1 MKTDVDLSQHPAFAS
16 LIPQR
21 AVEATEYQA
30 FFREAD
36 AITAD
41 VFRGQ
46 GAHGDAAG
54 LAARWT
60 KFEDAIKPGRKKI
73 EQMLAADSATDP
85 AMALLAK
92 NSLRRGL
99 ERLALEAEQRRQR
112 MRPEFTP
119 SDFASKAAEHIA
131 VEGFHQFYMPDKWL
145 KPLQQFMKEDVDEL
159 RAKFATASGHLLIKE
174 SGELPQAIVR
184 DFCQKCGV
192 FESLS
197 TVFGREFNRVGF
209 SLHVSHP
216 GDRWFNAFSD
226 VGLPVSHT
234 ADMHY
239 DEAYDVPKA
248 MIYLND
254 VTEDQG
260 PFTLIPK
267 SDQWDDLGSWLNYK
281 KELAIS
287 MAKHRIEVLKEERGS
302 GNASL
307 FRSRELRRLYAS
319 LPDGLRGSVKPGD
332 LILNDT
338 PMSRDLL
345 AVEKRITGPAGCLAL
360 FCGSHTIHRGG
371 ICNSGERWAL
381 QVCFWPKDKVKPPA
395 KAERPKT
402 ATTKAPE
409 PKKSFFASFFGGG
422 KTAASK
428 PAPEKQ
434 EATPDKP
441 KAAKAPAEPADVYS
455 NKRFSLGLKQI
466 LGDDLRLSV
475 VDVGGAVNLQPHWH
489 RFHQVADFT
498 VYEPHPK
505 SYQDLIERQ
514 QSGNYYKAFRY
525 INAALSGAVGPRT
538 LYITNAPTGTSLLPL
553 KKGSMGD
560 FPENSYLYPMRE
572 ETIQTT
578 TLAQSLS
585 DNGIGEVHGVK
596 LDTQGTEMEIIRGLG
611 ADLSK
616 GLLLVEMEIG
626 TIEHYATPSASLV
639 EAIPYFASLGL
650 ELFDLRTN
658 RTAGNAI
665 RLKPGSVTDVL
676 KCHAKSPALAQRL
689 HEVDAIFLRDPLAFI
704 DGGASVSEVRRLM
717 ALFCAYNFYGEA
729 IFTADYAEKKGLIDI
744 VARDALFAIFK
755 QLHAEASLEVREYEA
770 WLSSHQWQNWGQY
783 MWVPYPGA

>member
-1 MKTDVDLSQHPAFAS
+1 MKTDVDLALHPAFAP

-21 AVEATEYQA
+21 PNEAPEYRA
-30 FFREAD
+30 FFRQAD
-36 AITAD
+36 AVVAD
-41 VFRGQ
+41 VFRGH
-46 GAHGDAAG
+46 GAHGDSAG
-54 LAARWT
+54 LAARWE
-60 KFEDAIKPGRKKI
+60 KFDQALKADRKKI
-73 EQMLAADSATDP
+73 EQQLAADKSTDP
-85 AMALLAK
+85 AISLLAK
-92 NSLRRGL
+92 NSLRRAL

-131 VEGFHQFYMPDKWL
+131 VDGFHQFYMPDKWL
-145 KPLQQFMKEDVDEL
+145 KPLQQFMQEDVEAL
-159 RAKFATASGHLLIKE
+159 RAKFATASGHLLISE
-174 SGELPQAIVR
+174 PGELPHAIVR
-184 DFCQKCGV
+184 DFCEKCGV

-267 SDQWDDLGSWLNYK
+267 SDQWEDLGSWLNYK

-307 FRSRELRRLYAS
+307 FRSKELRRLYAT
-319 LPDGLRGSVKPGD
+319 LPDGLRGTVKPGD

-338 PMSRDLL
+338 PMSRELL
-345 AVEKRITGPAGCLAL
+345 AAEKRITGPAGCLAL

-381 QVCFWPKDKVKPPA
+381 QVCFWPKDKVKLPA
-395 KAERPKT
+395 KDERQKPVPV
-402 ATTKAPE
+402 APE
-409 PKKSFFASFFGGG
+409 PKKSFLAGWFAGG
-422 KTAASK
+422 KATAPPVPQK
-428 PAPEKQ
+428 APESAAV
-434 EATPDKP
+434 EKP
-441 KAAKAPAEPADVYS
+441 KAKTIAEPADVYS

-538 LYITNAPTGTSLLPL
+538 LYISNAPTGTSLLPP
-553 KKGSMGD
+553 KKGGMGD
-560 FPENSYLYPMRE
+560 FPENTYLYPMRE
-572 ETIQTT
+572 ELIETT
-578 TLAQSLS
+578 TLAKSLGES
-585 DNGIGEVHGVK
+585 GINVVHGVK
-596 LDTQGTEMEIIRGLG
+596 LDTQGTEIEIMRGLG
-611 ADLSK
+611 PELSK

-626 TIEHYATPSASLV
+626 TINHYAVPSASLE

-658 RTAGNAI
+658 RSAGNAI
-665 RLKPGSVTDVL
+665 RLKPGSVTDIL
-676 KCHAKSPALAQRL
+676 QCHAKSPALAQRL
-689 HEVDAIFLRDPLAFI
+689 HEVDAIFLRDPLTFI
-704 DGGASVSEVRRLM
+704 DSGASVSEVRRLM
-717 ALFCAYNFYGEA
+717 ALLCAYNFYGEA
-729 IFTADYAEKKGLIDI
+729 IFTANYAEKKGLIDAT
-744 VARDALFAIFK
+744 ARDALFAIFR
-755 QLHAEASLEVREYEA
+755 QLHAEASLEVKEYAA
-770 WLSSHQWQNWGQY
+770 WLETHQWQNWGQY